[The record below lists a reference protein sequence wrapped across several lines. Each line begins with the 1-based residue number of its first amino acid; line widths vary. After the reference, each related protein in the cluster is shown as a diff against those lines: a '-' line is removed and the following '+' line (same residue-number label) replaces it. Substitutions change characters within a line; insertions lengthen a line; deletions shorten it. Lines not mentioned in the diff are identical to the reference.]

1 MSSILVL
8 YGSYRS
14 DRMGIRLAN
23 FLVARLKARGEMVE
37 LIDAMAMG
45 LPILDRMYKEYPPGT
60 APAAMEALAGKI
72 KAAKAF
78 VFVTG
83 EYNWGVQPGLKN
95 LTDHFLEEWFWR
107 PAAIASY
114 SAGRIAG
121 ARSNMA
127 WHGILSEMG
136 MVVISSTLTVGPISA
151 ALDEHAEPQG
161 EAGKALDRA
170 FGRFA
175 DDLAWWTEAAE
186 AQRAKAAPPY

>member
-14 DRMGIRLAN
+14 DRMGIRLADY
-23 FLVARLKARGEMVE
+23 LVARLAARGEEPE
-37 LIDAMAMG
+37 LIDAKAID
-45 LPILDRMYKEYPPGT
+45 LPMLDRMFKEYPPGK
-60 APAAMEALAGKI
+60 APPAMAALAARI
-72 KAAKAF
+72 RRADAF

-83 EYNWGVQPGLKN
+83 EYNWGLQPGLKN

-121 ARSNMA
+121 ARSNAA
-127 WHGILSEMG
+127 WHGVLSEMG
-136 MVVISSTLTVGPISA
+136 MVVISSTLTVGPIA
-151 ALDEHAEPQG
+151 ETLDAQG
-161 EAGKALDRA
+161 RPRGEGGKALDRA

-175 DDLAWWTEAAE
+175 DDLAWWTEAAK
-186 AQRAKAAPPY
+186 AQRAKTAPPF